1 MILLRS
7 ATGKLK
13 LRTINMDKE
22 LERQVERALEYLE
35 DACFI
40 FGMRENSLYINKMRE
55 VQKTI
60 LTLKEKIDGK

>member
-1 MILLRS
+1 
-7 ATGKLK
+7 
-13 LRTINMDKE
+13 MDKE